1 MKLNSMHSR
10 ILRAASLALSVAGL
24 AAGVAP
30 ASAGDWPQ
38 WRGPLATGVAPD
50 ANPPLVW
57 SEDKNVRWKV
67 PLEGLG
73 SSTPV
78 VWGDR
83 LFVTTAVDSGVAGGV
98 ETPAVDAGA
107 GGRPSSRPP
116 ANKLRFV
123 LMALD
128 RATGAK
134 LWERTAREVQPREGT
149 HPDGTYAS
157 PSPMTDGER
166 VYAFFGS
173 QGLYAFDLHGEP
185 LWQQDLGDMT
195 IRLGFGEGSSPVL
208 AGDSVIVNWDHEGDS
223 FIAALDKRTGKER
236 WRTPR
241 EEQTSWST
249 PLVVE
254 HEGGAQVVVSA
265 TNKIRSYAL
274 ADGALVWEAS
284 GMTLNAIPTP
294 VHEGGVVYL
303 TSGFRGNSAMAIRLD
318 GAHGDITGSAN
329 VLWTLDRDTPYVPSP
344 LLYDGI
350 LYFLKSNNG
359 VVTAVDVASGKVL
372 YGPERVEEPRN
383 VYASPVGAAGR
394 IYLVGREGAA
404 VVLEAGPKFKVLAR
418 NVLDDRFDASP
429 AVSGN
434 QLFLRGRASLYCLEQ
449 R

>member
-38 WRGPLATGVAPD
+38 WCGPLATGVAPD

>member
-1 MKLNSMHSR
+1 M
-10 ILRAASLALSVAGL
+10 
-24 AAGVAP
+24 
-30 ASAGDWPQ
+30 
-38 WRGPLATGVAPD
+38 
-50 ANPPLVW
+50 
-57 SEDKNVRWKV
+57 
-67 PLEGLG
+67 
-73 SSTPV
+73 